1 MEELTKTELLVMKS
15 IWEMGD
21 GKTLQ
26 EIVNY
31 TNVHSDKEWK
41 PQTVS
46 TYLAKLVK
54 KRYLTS
60 RQAGIGRTHEYEAL
74 LTEESYQKNQV
85 KELYEFWGKG
95 QMNKTLTA
103 FFSEKGMEE
112 ESVELVKKLV
122 DELDF

>member
-1 MEELTKTELLVMKS
+1 MKS

-74 LTEESYQKNQV
+74 LTEEAYQKNQV

-103 FFSEKGMEE
+103 FFSENGMEE

>member
-74 LTEESYQKNQV
+74 LTEEAYQKNQV

-103 FFSEKGMEE
+103 LFSEKGMEE

-122 DELDF
+122 DELEF

>member
-46 TYLAKLVK
+46 NISGKIGK
-54 KRYLTS
+54 KEIS
-60 RQAGIGRTHEYEAL
+60 HIKAGWNWQNT
-74 LTEESYQKNQV
+74 
-85 KELYEFWGKG
+85 
-95 QMNKTLTA
+95 
-103 FFSEKGMEE
+103 
-112 ESVELVKKLV
+112 
-122 DELDF
+122 